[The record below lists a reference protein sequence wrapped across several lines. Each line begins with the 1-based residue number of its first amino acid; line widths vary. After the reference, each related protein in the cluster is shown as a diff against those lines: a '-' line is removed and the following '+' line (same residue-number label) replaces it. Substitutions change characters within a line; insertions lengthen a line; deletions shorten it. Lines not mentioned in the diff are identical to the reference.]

1 MSSLVSLRR
10 LALAVALAL
19 TATLPVRADDKN
31 KEEAKEEKVPLD
43 KVPKEVLDAF
53 KAKFPGAKLTDAST
67 EVEEGKKIYELAFTY
82 KDHKYE
88 MEVEPN
94 GTIIAID
101 KQLDEKELP
110 EAVAKTLAEK
120 YPKAKYKMIEEV
132 TKKDKIEY
140 YEIEL
145 TTADMKDVEVLVDP
159 SGKIT
164 KEEKKEKKEDK
175 KDK

>member
-1 MSSLVSLRR
+1 MSRLVSLRR
-10 LALAVALAL
+10 LALALSMAL
-19 TATLPVRADDKN
+19 TATLTVRADEK
-31 KEEAKEEKVPLD
+31 KEAPKEEKVPLD
-43 KVPKEVLDAF
+43 KVPKAVLDAF
-53 KAKFPGAKLTDAST
+53 KAKFPEAKVTQASK
-67 EVEEGKKIYELAFTY
+67 EIEEGKTIFELAFTY

-120 YPKAKYKMIEEV
+120 YPKAKYKIIEEV

-145 TTADMKDVEVLVDP
+145 TTAD
-159 SGKIT
+159 
-164 KEEKKEKKEDK
+164 K
-175 KDK
+175 KD

>member
-1 MSSLVSLRR
+1 MSRLVSLRWFV
-10 LALAVALAL
+10 LALSL
-19 TATLPVRADDKN
+19 TLSAGMAVRAEDKK
-31 KEEAKEEKVPLD
+31 KEEKKEEPKEEKVDLE
-43 KVPKEVLDAF
+43 KVPKAVLEAF
-53 KAKFPGAKLTDAST
+53 KAKFPEAKLTGASK
-67 EVEEGKKIYELAFTY
+67 EIEDGKTIYELAFTF

-88 MEVEPN
+88 MEFEPN

-110 EAVAKTLAEK
+110 PAVAKTLAEK
-120 YPKAKYKMIEEV
+120 YPKATLKVIEEV

-145 TTADMKDVEVLVDP
+145 TTADKKDVEVLVDP

-164 KEEKKEKKEDK
+164 KEETKEKK
-175 KDK
+175 

>member
-1 MSSLVSLRR
+1 MSRLVSLRWFTMC
-10 LALAVALAL
+10 LALVLSAAVA
-19 TATLPVRADDKN
+19 VRAEKDEKK
-31 KEEAKEEKVPLD
+31 KEEPKEEKVDLE
-43 KVPKEVLDAF
+43 KVPKAVLDAF
-53 KAKFPGAKLTDAST
+53 KAKFPEAKLTGASK
-67 EVEEGKKIYELAFTY
+67 EIEDGKTIYELAFTF

-88 MEVEPN
+88 MEFEPN

-110 EAVAKTLAEK
+110 APVARALAEK
-120 YPKAKYKMIEEV
+120 YPKATLKVIEEV

-145 TTADMKDVEVLVDP
+145 TTADKKDVEVLVDP

-164 KEEKKEKKEDK
+164 KEETKEKKDK
-175 KDK
+175 